1 MFICIPKHLS
11 NIEIISEMTE
21 LLRGYINEYGLN
33 NYKSFDYYYYYYTID
48 PVKNFI
54 RMCLYDGDVLDEGI
68 LWYLIKLFYSVKGTP
83 KVLDLMESKLKLKF
97 IPDSSGKKYNYSD
110 TKISYQLEDIQT
122 FNLNSFLEAQEK
134 FLGALLYYSDL
145 ESFIKVARLHIEENL
160 GSDLSLINWNYTK
173 YEV

>member
-1 MFICIPKHLS
+1 MLS
-11 NIEIISEMTE
+11 DAGKKYGEDII
-21 LLRGYINEYGLN
+21 GEYSKKLI
-33 NYKSFDYYYYYYTID
+33 ID
-48 PVKNFI
+48 V
-54 RMCLYDGDVLDEGI
+54 
-68 LWYLIKLFYSVKGTP
+68 
-83 KVLDLMESKLKLKF
+83 
-97 IPDSSGKKYNYSD
+97 GKKYNYSD